1 MTETILGLLRH
12 GQTDWNI
19 DLRLQGSSDIPL
31 NETGINQATVA
42 GSKLSRADWDVI
54 IASPLSRAR
63 DTAQIV
69 AQQLAMPV
77 VIVPELVERS
87 FGVAEGVI
95 HAEWRKMYESNEHI
109 EGRESIEDLRARCE
123 LLLQLIATEYDG
135 LRVLAIS
142 HGALIRKVLRIV
154 SENQVPLDG
163 DRLGNVSLNK
173 IVHSD
178 GYWAINDTTR
188 NHLLS
193 KASKALSS

>member
-31 NETGINQATVA
+31 NETGRNQAAVA
-42 GSKLSRADWDVI
+42 GATFSREDWDVI

-69 AQQLAMPV
+69 AQQLNMPV

-87 FGVAEGVI
+87 FGVAEGFS
-95 HAEWRKMYESNEHI
+95 HSEWRKMYEANEHI
-109 EGRESIEDLRARCE
+109 EGLESLEDLRSRCE
-123 LLLQLIATEYDG
+123 LLLQLVATEYDG
-135 LRVLAIS
+135 QRVLAIS

-154 SENQVPLDG
+154 SNNQIPQDG

-173 IVHSD
+173 LIHAD
-178 GYWAINDTTR
+178 GYWAINDY
-188 NHLLS
+188 NPKSL
-193 KASKALSS
+193 AL

>member
-1 MTETILGLLRH
+1 LTETILGLLRH

-87 FGVAEGVI
+87 FGVAEGFS

-109 EGRESIEDLRARCE
+109 EGLESIQDLRARCE

-154 SENQVPLDG
+154 SENQVPQDG

-178 GYWAINDTTR
+178 GYWAINDY
-188 NHLLS
+188 NPKSL
-193 KASKALSS
+193 AL

>member
-31 NETGINQATVA
+31 NETGRQQAAIA
-42 GSKLSRADWDVI
+42 GAAFSRADWDVI

-63 DTAQIV
+63 DTAEIV

-87 FGVAEGVI
+87 FGIAEGFS
-95 HAEWRKMYESNEHI
+95 HAEWRKMYEANEHI
-109 EGRESIEDLRARCE
+109 EGLESIEDLRSRCE
-123 LLLQLIATEYDG
+123 LLLQLLATEYDG
-135 LRVLAIS
+135 LRVLAVS
-142 HGALIRKVLRIV
+142 HGALIRKLLRIV
-154 SENQVPLDG
+154 SDNQVPQDG

-173 IVHSD
+173 IVHAD
-178 GYWAINDTTR
+178 GYWAISDYNPKS
-188 NHLLS
+188 L
-193 KASKALSS
+193 AL